1 MEAVGEIAEVEKG
14 GDWYVMVAEGD
25 IGAGG
30 IVPGG
35 GGGWG
40 ALSRELRRDIT
51 FVPHST
57 KRS

>member
-35 GGGWG
+35 GGGMG
-40 ALSRELRRDIT
+40 CTI
-51 FVPHST
+51 
-57 KRS
+57 